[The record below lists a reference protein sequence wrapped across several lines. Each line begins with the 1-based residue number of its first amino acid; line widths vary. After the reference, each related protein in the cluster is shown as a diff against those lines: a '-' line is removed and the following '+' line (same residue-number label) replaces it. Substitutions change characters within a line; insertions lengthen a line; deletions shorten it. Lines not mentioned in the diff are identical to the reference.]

1 MSKKRVEE
9 ADSYLKVHWYMQETP
24 AWKALSAAARA
35 VYLQLGH
42 HYNGRNNGKIA
53 YSVRQ
58 AADECNICKE
68 TAAKAL
74 KELMALGFIEET
86 RHGSFSKK
94 TSIASEWRLT
104 AFYCDLTKSP
114 KTCAFMHREAQARDL
129 HQPRS
134 RASMEP
140 LPCPHCG
147 EAIQAA
153 PREKILLRVMPKDS

>member
-58 AADECNICKE
+58 RTNA
-68 TAAKAL
+68 TFAKKL
-74 KELMALGFIEET
+74 
-86 RHGSFSKK
+86 RRRPS
-94 TSIASEWRLT
+94 
-104 AFYCDLTKSP
+104 
-114 KTCAFMHREAQARDL
+114 
-129 HQPRS
+129 RS
-134 RASMEP
+134 
-140 LPCPHCG
+140 
-147 EAIQAA
+147 
-153 PREKILLRVMPKDS
+153 

>member
-1 MSKKRVEE
+1 
-9 ADSYLKVHWYMQETP
+9 
-24 AWKALSAAARA
+24 
-35 VYLQLGH
+35 
-42 HYNGRNNGKIA
+42 
-53 YSVRQ
+53 
-58 AADECNICKE
+58 
-68 TAAKAL
+68 
-74 KELMALGFIEET
+74 MALGFIEET